1 MTNNTKL
8 DQIKKLRNMCGAG
21 MMDCKKALQEANN
34 DFAEAIKI
42 LKKKGQEI
50 MAKKAGREATE
61 GIIDCYVHA
70 NKKIGSMVEI
80 LCETDFVAKNSEF
93 QKMAHDIS
101 IQVAASNPI
110 CISPEDVPQEKLAEL
125 KKEWQEEIDKMKKPA
140 EIADKIMQGKI
151 KKYCEENSLMAQ
163 PLVRDPEKTIEELLT
178 ETTAKLGEKL
188 VIKRFERFEI

>member
-1 MTNNTKL
+1 ME
-8 DQIKKLRNMCGAG
+8 DVKKLREMCGAG
-21 MMDCKKALQEANN
+21 FMDCKKALDEANGN
-34 DFAEAIKI
+34 YNEAVKL
-42 LKKKGQEI
+42 LKKRGQEI

-80 LCETDFVAKNSEF
+80 LCETDFVARNSDF
-93 QKMAHDIS
+93 QAMAHDIA

-110 CISPEDVPQEKLAEL
+110 CVSPNDVPAEKLAEL
-125 KKEWQEEIDKMKKPA
+125 KKEWQEEINKMGKPK
-140 EIADKIMQGKI
+140 EIADKIMEGKI
-151 KKYCEENSLMAQ
+151 KKYCEENALTTQA
-163 PLVRDPEKTIEELLT
+163 LVKDPEKTVQELLT